1 MKHEYV
7 KVFEGNSICCER
19 LITELKSVSIYPV
32 IKDEKKSAL
41 LAGFG
46 FDLDQ
51 KIQVFVRM
59 DQKIEST
66 NIIHI
71 LGI

>member
-51 KIQVFVRM
+51 KIQVFVRT

>member
-19 LITELKSVSIYPV
+19 LITELKSVSIYPI

-41 LAGFG
+41 LAGYG

-51 KIQVFVRM
+51 KIQVFVRT

-66 NIIHI
+66 NIIHN

>member
-1 MKHEYV
+1 MKDEYV
-7 KVFEGNSICCER
+7 KIFEGNSICCER
-19 LITELKSVSIYPV
+19 LISELKSVNIYPV

-51 KIQVFVRM
+51 KIQVFVRT
-59 DQKIEST
+59 DQEIESS
-66 NIIHI
+66 NIIHN

>member
-19 LITELKSVSIYPV
+19 LITELKSVNIYPI

-41 LAGFG
+41 LAGYG

-51 KIQVFVRM
+51 KIQVFVRT

-66 NIIHI
+66 NIIHN

>member
-46 FDLDQ
+46 FDLVQ
-51 KIQVFVRM
+51 KIQVFVRT

-66 NIIHI
+66 NIIHN

>member
-1 MKHEYV
+1 MKHGYV

-19 LITELKSVSIYPV
+19 LITELKSVNIYPI

-41 LAGFG
+41 LAGYG

-51 KIQVFVRM
+51 KIQVFVRT
-59 DQKIEST
+59 DQKIEPT
-66 NIIHI
+66 NIIHN

>member
-1 MKHEYV
+1 MK
-7 KVFEGNSICCER
+7 
-19 LITELKSVSIYPV
+19 
-32 IKDEKKSAL
+32 KKSAL

-51 KIQVFVRM
+51 KIQIFVRT
-59 DQKIEST
+59 DQEIESS
-66 NIIHI
+66 NIIHN

>member
-32 IKDEKKSAL
+32 KKDEKKSAL